1 MDNFW
6 FCAMNAW
13 EKRKLGNFVDEFI
26 EKTTVQN
33 QYPMLTSSQ
42 KHGIVLQTDYFSN
55 RQITTSQNVG
65 YFVLPRNYFTY
76 RSRSDNGIF
85 RFNRNEVVDKGIISY
100 FYPVFQIK
108 GGNGDFF
115 LELLNYSIKKQVDL
129 ESVGTGQR
137 VLSFKKFK
145 NISAKVPEI
154 TEQEMIGHLFKKVRI
169 LIAATQQKIDN
180 LEQVKKALLQ
190 YLFDQSL
197 RFSGYSIPWEKHKLD
212 DVLSER
218 KTRSSDLPLLSV
230 TINNGV
236 IKADENGRKDNS
248 SSDLSNYK
256 VVRVGDIPY
265 NSMRMWQGASGYS
278 YFEGIVS
285 PAYTVLVP
293 KNQND
298 GLFWSFCLKRGDM
311 LSLFTRF
318 SQGLTSDTWNLKY
331 PQLSAIQV
339 KAPQKP
345 EQVQISNLLR
355 NADHLITATQSK
367 LFGYQQLKKS
377 LLQRLFV

>member
-1 MDNFW
+1 
-6 FCAMNAW
+6 MNAW
-13 EKRKLGNFVDEFI
+13 EKHKL
-26 EKTTVQN
+26 
-33 QYPMLTSSQ
+33 
-42 KHGIVLQTDYFSN
+42 
-55 RQITTSQNVG
+55 
-65 YFVLPRNYFTY
+65 NYFLTV
-76 RSRSDNGIF
+76 SEKKNKNGIF
-85 RFNRNEVVDKGIISY
+85 LKTDVLSVSGDFGI
-100 FYPVFQIK
+100 VNQIK
-108 GGNGDFF
+108 FQGRSFAGASVKNYGVVESGDIVYTKSPLKKNPFGIVKVNRGRAGIVSTLYAVYKPNRTLYSPLVDYYF
-115 LELLNYSIKKQVDL
+115 QSDSKLNNYLRPLVNK
-129 ESVGTGQR
+129 GA
-137 VLSFKKFK
+137 K
-145 NISAKVPEI
+145 ND
-154 TEQEMIGHLFKKVRI
+154 MKVRNADVLKGDVI
-169 LIAATQQKIDN
+169 FPPKLSEQMKVVESLDNLSDLIAATQQKIDN

-197 RFSGYSIPWEKHKLD
+197 RFSGYSVPWEKHKLG
-212 DVLSER
+212 DVLGER
-218 KTRSSDLPLLSV
+218 KTRGSDLPLLSV

-236 IKADENGRKDNS
+236 IRAEENGRKNNS

-298 GLFWSFCLKRGDM
+298 GLFWSYCLKRGDM

-339 KAPQKP
+339 KAPRKP
-345 EQVQISNLLR
+345 EQVQISDMLR
-355 NADHLITATQSK
+355 KIDYLITATQSK